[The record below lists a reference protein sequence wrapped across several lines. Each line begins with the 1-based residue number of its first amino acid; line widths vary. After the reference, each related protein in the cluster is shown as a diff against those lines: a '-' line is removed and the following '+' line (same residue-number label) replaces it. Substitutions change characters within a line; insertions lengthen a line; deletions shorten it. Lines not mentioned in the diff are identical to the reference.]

1 MNIEKMNL
9 KAAEVETLLK
19 AMANRQRLMILC
31 KLLNQEMSVSAIV
44 QAIGLSQS
52 AISQHL
58 SVLRN
63 DGLVST
69 RRESQTIYYAI
80 SNPHVTRI
88 ISLLYSMFC
97 ELEDDH
103 GKAAGHEPDTA
114 SPNTITPEPKRKI
127 S

>member
-1 MNIEKMNL
+1 MAK
-9 KAAEVETLLK
+9 KAENVEALLK

-31 KLLNQEMSVSAIV
+31 QLLNNEMSVSAIV

-63 DGLVST
+63 DGLVTT
-69 RRESQTIYYAI
+69 RRESQTIYY
-80 SNPHVTRI
+80 RI
-88 ISLLYSMFC
+88 GNAQVLQLMGFLYDMFC
-97 ELEDDH
+97 SPDDE
-103 GKAAGHEPDTA
+103 EPVPA
-114 SPNTITPEPKRKI
+114 SKRKK